1 MKSFEFIEKES
12 VIDHCTRFLFIVLFL
27 TLMLLLSPCNAGV
40 EYHEFKQ
47 PEQEKQYKTLINE
60 LRCLVCQNQ
69 TIADSNADLAKDLR
83 QQVYEML
90 LQGKTR
96 KEIVDYMLARYGDF
110 VLYRPPLKGKTMLL
124 WAGPVIFLF
133 SGFLMLFFYIR
144 KRKVN
149 EPSELN
155 QQQHEKISQLLE
167 QDKE

>member
-1 MKSFEFIEKES
+1 MKPFEFIKNKS
-12 VIDHCTRFLFIVLFL
+12 TCHYWVRLFFYALFL
-27 TLMLLLSPCNAGV
+27 ALLLTRPSYTGV

-47 PEQEKQYKTLINE
+47 PEQEQQYKTLIKE

-96 KEIVDYMLARYGDF
+96 KQIVDYMLARYGDF

-124 WAGPVIFLF
+124 WVGPVIFLF

-144 KRKVN
+144 KKN
-149 EPSELN
+149 TNQPSGLN
-155 QQQHEKISQLLE
+155 KQQHEKISHLLK
-167 QDKE
+167 QDND